1 MTRIGMNVN
10 EQKIQEQEREKDHNI
25 AGRPF
30 VFPARM
36 ELQPTSGG

>member
-25 AGRPF
+25 AGRPS